1 MLKRFFRSTRGS
13 LTLMFGP
20 KKVSSVASDGYALAK
35 VSALPVVR
43 TLTMPNGREIRVM
56 RGDAFRAAIDATRR
70 NGGSRSQAV
79 RHRRDKLLRPDPG
92 SVTPSDED
100 LRPADKPVAIR
111 TSPDPCVG

>member
-56 RGDAFRAAIDATRR
+56 REDAFRAAIDATRR
-70 NGGSRSQAV
+70 KGGGRAV
-79 RHRRDKLLRPDPG
+79 AAPTNTDHDCGLPR
-92 SVTPSDED
+92 
-100 LRPADKPVAIR
+100 
-111 TSPDPCVG
+111 